1 MEIKEVNLLGKLIK
15 RYVLSDSGFIVSD
28 KKYSSI
34 TPVQV
39 GDHENYIVKKG
50 RKFGLLD
57 ADGDELQECVF
68 DEITFCD
75 YYYLTRIGKEYGAL
89 DLDGY
94 ECMYPKYSYV
104 KPIKTKSFSGD
115 GKEHLVEF
123 SIGDDDEMGD
133 DEKIGVYNIKEDRI
147 VIDGYFDNIVK
158 IGDFLLVINDLNL
171 LDSYAEVFD
180 TDGNSALLKASLSAM
195 DLLAIDAAL
204 SLLLEFKDTNSYEN
218 NNHIKMTINIE
229 LSPDHLLSIKKYFKE
244 LSIAKIKLIRKHC
257 LGDTVKLK
265 EKLDGFYNFY
275 NFIIGKIDER
285 INYLNKEEAEAITK
299 CEQFNNVVEEYIAK
313 ITSDE
318 TKSSNV

>member
-34 TPVQV
+34 TPLQV

-57 ADGDELQECVF
+57 EDGEELQECVF
-68 DEITFCD
+68 DEITFCN

-94 ECMYPKYSYV
+94 ECLFPQYSYV
-104 KPIKTKSFSGD
+104 KPIKTKQLSGD
-115 GKEHLVEF
+115 KENLVEF

-133 DEKIGVYNIKEDRI
+133 DEKIGVYNIKEDRT

-195 DLLAIDAAL
+195 DVLAIDATL
-204 SLLLEFKDTNSYEN
+204 SLLSEFKNSNSYEN
-218 NNHIKMTINIE
+218 NNNIKMTINIQ
-229 LSPDHLLSIKKYFKE
+229 LSPNHLLSIKKYFRE
-244 LSIAKIKLIRKHC
+244 LSIAKIKIIRKQC
-257 LGDTVKLK
+257 VGDTVGLK
-265 EKLDGFYNFY
+265 EKLDDFYNFY

-285 INYLNKEEAEAITK
+285 INYLNKKEAEAITK
-299 CEQFNNVVEEYIAK
+299 CEQFNNVMEEYIAK

>member
-34 TPVQV
+34 TPLQV

-57 ADGDELQECVF
+57 EDGEELQECVF
-68 DEITFCD
+68 DEITFCN

-94 ECMYPKYSYV
+94 ECLFPQYSYV
-104 KPIKTKSFSGD
+104 KPIKTKQLSGD
-115 GKEHLVEF
+115 KENLVEF

-133 DEKIGVYNIKEDRI
+133 DEKIGVYNIKEDRT

-195 DLLAIDAAL
+195 DVLAIDATL
-204 SLLLEFKDTNSYEN
+204 SLLSEFKNSNSYEN
-218 NNHIKMTINIE
+218 NNNIKMTINIQ
-229 LSPDHLLSIKKYFKE
+229 LSPNHLLSIKKYFRE
-244 LSIAKIKLIRKHC
+244 LSIAKIKIIRKQC
-257 LGDTVKLK
+257 VGDTVGLK
-265 EKLDGFYNFY
+265 EKLDDFYNFY

-285 INYLNKEEAEAITK
+285 INYLNKKEAEATTK